1 MKQLIKTIKY
11 IFYRLVS
18 KKMLITVILG
28 LLLFILFNNKVSA
41 VDGEYLTDGST
52 GQTMVPTQDM
62 YHALEFQYNSAE
74 VIFLS
79 AFEKAYAEGRTDV
92 VNSFVNYID
101 QGYYVFYQYFS
112 AARLVAFLYKPS
124 SNPTFTTMTQATY
137 GTFAFSSLQSI
148 EISKAENN
156 MVWIAYSNGS
166 LGNFFLD
173 DTRAYDIPK
182 YLYSHKTELLMQFY
196 LKYKFPNSS
205 NSQNYS
211 NALSQIQ
218 TTLNQQSTYLQQN
231 IQATQETTQA
241 IQETTQAVNSATQAI
256 QQTTEAVNS
265 ATNAINQQTEVITD
279 TNIDSNLPSNLPS
292 DNTQDTTTS
301 GINNIF
307 DFLKNAFTTGT
318 AKDIVIPIPF
328 TNKNF
333 TIQANFLQNILSK
346 TDFAWVSNIINL
358 FWWYVISV
366 FIVKDISSKFTKIKG
381 GDIENIQDNNIKEDM
396 L

>member
-28 LLLFILFNNKVSA
+28 LLFFILLNDKIFA
-41 VDGEYLTDGST
+41 VDGEYLIDGST
-52 GQTMVPTQDM
+52 GTTMVPIQDM
-62 YHALEFQYNSAE
+62 YQALEFQYNSAE
-74 VIFLS
+74 VIFLT
-79 AFEKAYAEGRTDV
+79 AFEKAYAEGRSDV
-92 VNSFVNYID
+92 VNQFVNYID

-148 EISKAENN
+148 EISKSQNN

-166 LGNFFLD
+166 LGNFYLD

-182 YLYSHKTELLMQFY
+182 YLYSHRTELLMNFY
-196 LKYKFPNSS
+196 LKYKYPSVS

-211 NALSQIQ
+211 SILNQIN

-231 IQATQETTQA
+231 IQATQQ
-241 IQETTQAVNSATQAI
+241 TTQAVQE
-256 QQTTEAVNS
+256 TTEAVNS
-265 ATNAINQQTEVITD
+265 ATNAINQQTEIITD
-279 TNIDSNLPSNLPS
+279 TNIDSNLPSNLPT
-292 DNTQDTTTS
+292 DNTQDTTS
-301 GINNIF
+301 AGVNNIF
-307 DFLKNAFTTGT
+307 DFLKNSFTTGT
-318 AKDIVIPIPF
+318 AKDIVIPVPF
-328 TNKNF
+328 TGKSF
-333 TIQANFLQNILSK
+333 TIQANFLKNILSK
-346 TDFAWVSNIINL
+346 TEFSWVYNIIQA

-366 FIVKDISSKFTKIKG
+366 FIIKDVSSKFTKIKS
-381 GDIENIQDNNIKEDM
+381 GDIEKIQDNNIKEDM

>member
-18 KKMLITVILG
+18 KKMLVTVILG
-28 LLLFILFNNKVSA
+28 LLLFILFNDKVSA

-52 GQTMVPTQDM
+52 GTTMVPIQDM
-62 YHALEFQYNSAE
+62 YSALEFQYNSAE
-74 VIFLS
+74 CIFLS
-79 AFEKAYAEGRTDV
+79 AFEKAYAQGSTDV

-101 QGYYVFYQYFS
+101 QGYYVFYDYFS
-112 AARLVAFLYKPS
+112 AGRLVAFLYKPS
-124 SNPTFTTMTQATY
+124 SDPVFTTIQQATY

-148 EISKAENN
+148 EISKSQND
-156 MVWIAYSNGS
+156 MVWIAYENGN
-166 LGNFFLD
+166 LGNFIVN

-182 YLYSHKTELLMQFY
+182 YLYSHRTELLMQFY
-196 LKYKFPNSS
+196 LKYKYPSAS

-241 IQETTQAVNSATQAI
+241 IQETT
-256 QQTTEAVNS
+256 EAVNS

-292 DNTQDTTTS
+292 DSTQDTTTE
-301 GINNIF
+301 GVNNIF
-307 DFLKNAFTTGT
+307 NFLKDAFTTGEL
-318 AKDIVIPIPF
+318 KDIVIPVPF
-328 TNKNF
+328 TGKSF
-333 TIQANFLQNILSK
+333 TIRPNLLSRILGK
-346 TDFAWVSNIINL
+346 TDFKWVNDIINA
-358 FWWYVISV
+358 FWWYMISV
-366 FIVKDISSKFTKIKG
+366 FIVKDVSSKFTKIKSG
-381 GDIENIQDNNIKEDM
+381 NIENIQDNNIKEDM